1 MHIFYLYIFTLSG
14 SYMFR
19 LVAIVRELTTYV
31 SVSSLKMVMLEPD
44 KMKYILVKYVH
55 FLVLRDCNHS
65 QRTERIMGK
74 RYQRR
79 VQRKINKRN
88 NGLTDG
94 NNLDV
99 ACVFLL

>member
-1 MHIFYLYIFTLSG
+1 MHIFYVRIFHLIC
-14 SYMFR
+14 
-19 LVAIVRELTTYV
+19 LLQVAIARELTTYLC
-31 SVSSLKMVMLEPD
+31 VSSLMMAMLEPD
-44 KMKYILVKYVH
+44 KMKYTLVKYVH

-65 QRTERIMGK
+65 QCTERIMGK

-88 NGLTDG
+88 KGMTDG